1 MTENDNSKSEWQL
14 NTVIKQ
20 TLWNTNETEREEA
33 GEQLIS
39 NGDWAG
45 VNWNPL
51 LVPLKAFYWIAY
63 WEREKTDELL
73 QQLQL
78 VKRGRGLSYGVNQ
91 VK

>member
-1 MTENDNSKSEWQL
+1 MTENHNSKFEWQL

-20 TLWNTNETEREEA
+20 TYIMEHKWNRERA

-63 WEREKTDELL
+63 WKREKTD
-73 QQLQL
+73 QLSPEP
-78 VKRGRGLSYGVNQ
+78 VKSGRV
-91 VK
+91 